1 MKSTIRISFAG
12 NSDNFETYRRVLS
25 RLDNEGVIF
34 AGTWFYGDRREDYS
48 ETEFSSFEELTQASD
63 AIIFLGNRI
72 RRKIMSDSIKAGK
85 HIFVEYY
92 EALMN
97 SDIKYVRD
105 LAIEAGIM
113 AQISFPKIYFWGI
126 EDLVDEYP
134 AIRNIFFNREY
145 LYLQQR
151 QESDVTAEIM
161 SSIMLAG
168 EDVVRATRTLLPLI
182 SKRMEMQ
189 VVNLEF
195 VTGATSTITGIPVG
209 FFERHDLR
217 IIAERSL
224 AFIDLRKREWHSL
237 KPAKA
242 ITGNLIKG
250 LAGLPEVGDLEQFE
264 IQDFICSIKENA
276 EPFVSLKEIERL
288 FNCLKFLD
296 EK

>member
-1 MKSTIRISFAG
+1 MESIIRISFAG
-12 NSDNFETYRRVLS
+12 NSDNFETYRKVLS
-25 RLDNEGVIF
+25 RFGDEVFF
-34 AGTWFYGDRREDYS
+34 AGTWFHGDYREDYS
-48 ETEFSSFEELTQASD
+48 EREFSSFEELAEASD
-63 AIIFLGNRI
+63 AIIFLGNKI
-72 RRKIMSDSIKAGK
+72 RKKIVADAIKAGK

-97 SDIKYVRD
+97 SEIKYVRD

-113 AQISFPKIYFWGI
+113 AQVSFPKIYFWGI

-134 AIRNIFFNREY
+134 SIRNIFFNREY

-168 EDVVRATRTLLPLI
+168 EDVVRATRTVLPLI
-182 SKRMEMQ
+182 SKRTEMQ

-264 IQDFICSIKENA
+264 LQDFICSIDENS

-288 FNCLKFLD
+288 YNCLKFLD